1 MPIEPIPRRPEPLA
15 GGDKPDSPDP
25 GPGANPD
32 RQPTA
37 GPAGPRT
44 PYPVDDPGI
53 ADPDRQL
60 GSTPD
65 VIPATLPP
73 GRM

>member
-1 MPIEPIPRRPEPLA
+1 MPTDSLTPRPSRFA
-15 GGDKPDSPDP
+15 GGDKPDAPEPDP
-25 GPGANPD
+25 GTNPD
-32 RQPTA
+32 RQPEP

-44 PYPVDDPGI
+44 PYPVDDPGV
-53 ADPDRQL
+53 ADPGRQP
-60 GSTPD
+60 GFAPD